1 MPDEPE
7 THGLLALMLLH
18 DARRAA
24 RVRDGELVLLHEQD
38 RELWDAA
45 ETEAGNAALAR
56 ARSLGGGVYTL
67 QASIAALHASEPRD
81 WAAIADVY
89 AELAALTGSPVV
101 ELNRA
106 VAVAEIEGPE
116 AALARV
122 DRLDLDGYQYFHAAR
137 ADFLRRLERLD
148 EARTAYGRALEL
160 ASAEP
165 ERRFL
170 ERRIRECSAAAAQR

>member
-1 MPDEPE
+1 
-7 THGLLALMLLH
+7 
-18 DARRAA
+18 
-24 RVRDGELVLLHEQD
+24 
-38 RELWDAA
+38 
-45 ETEAGNAALAR
+45 
-56 ARSLGGGVYTL
+56 
-67 QASIAALHASEPRD
+67 
-81 WAAIADVY
+81 
-89 AELAALTGSPVV
+89 
-101 ELNRA
+101 